1 MKKCLVVALLLLA
14 SLPAAP
20 AFAQKGLT
28 GKVVKMEP
36 AQLTVTLSAVMGHK
50 DMKVTNAAL
59 LEKIKV
65 GDTIQFVTAQEG
77 NGLVITEIE
86 VIKLPQ

>member
-1 MKKCLVVALLLLA
+1 MKRLVAAALVLFTAL
-14 SLPAAP
+14 

-28 GKVVKMEP
+28 GKVVKIDP
-36 AQLTVTLSAVMGHK
+36 AKSVLTLAAVMGYK
-50 DMKVTNAAL
+50 DMVVKNPTLLDKV
-59 LEKIKV
+59 KI

-86 VIKLPQ
+86 VLKVTP

>member
-1 MKKCLVVALLLLA
+1 MKKCLTVALLLLA

-28 GKVVKMEP
+28 AKVVKMEP